1 MTAKKLMKKP
11 VKTPAKKPAQDMV
24 EVKARSRRK
33 IQEEFGQPMEVHMQD
48 ITKAR
53 LNEICKL
60 FGHDNIN
67 SMTRGT
73 GRIYS
78 QVLDELINLF
88 YLYEVLT
95 FDKPK
100 AQALY
105 EVYDEFYVLKLREG
119 KTTEEIVA
127 YMAKHKYGRPG
138 NLDDTEWQAGDVERL
153 SSARRVV
160 DNVLKLEKASDK

>member
-1 MTAKKLMKKP
+1 MTAKKA
-11 VKTPAKKPAQDMV
+11 VKTPAKKAAEA

-33 IQEEFGQPMEVHMQD
+33 IQKEFGQPMEVHMQD

-60 FGHDNIN
+60 FGHGNIN
-67 SMTRGT
+67 AMTRGT
-73 GRIYS
+73 GRVYS
-78 QVLDELINLF
+78 QVLDELINMF
-88 YLYEVLT
+88 YFGELLVLE
-95 FDKPK
+95 KPK

-127 YMAKHKYGRPG
+127 YMTKHQYGRPG
-138 NLDDTEWQAGDVERL
+138 KLDDTEWQASDVERL